1 VRRIRGFS
9 LVEVLVAIAIL
20 GILSV
25 ALVSL
30 LPSLTRNTRASSVD
44 SAQNQQ
50 VLTIFE
56 RIGVDWTNRTA
67 FGAERLSDGRSLD
80 DFVAAETGG
89 ACTVDVQDPSAER
102 KRVIVT
108 CAAQDGLPER
118 SLRAE
123 FGDPGESGASGG

>member
-1 VRRIRGFS
+1 MRTNRGFS

-30 LPSLTRNTRASSVD
+30 LPSLTRNTRASSID
-44 SAQNQQ
+44 SAQSQQ
-50 VLTIFE
+50 VLSIFE
-56 RIGVDWTNRTA
+56 RIGLDWTNETA
-67 FGAERLSDGRSLD
+67 FEEARLSDGTPLTNAVSA
-80 DFVAAETGG
+80 VTSG
-89 ACTVDVQDPSAER
+89 ACTAVVESPSTER
-102 KRVIVT
+102 KRVIIT

-123 FGDPGESGASGG
+123 FGDPSD